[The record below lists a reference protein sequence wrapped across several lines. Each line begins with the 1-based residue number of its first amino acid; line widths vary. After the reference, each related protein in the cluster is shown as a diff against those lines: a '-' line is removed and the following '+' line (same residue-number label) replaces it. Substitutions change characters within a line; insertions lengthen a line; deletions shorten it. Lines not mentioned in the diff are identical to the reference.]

1 MQIPFNDTEVAF
13 KAKSDRDLY
22 QAYLLFKLVGSS
34 RFVSLSSSAL
44 NVLIKTPLPFDPLVK
59 ATLFRQFCG
68 GENAKE
74 CTTTINRLGALG
86 VGTILDYSIE
96 GAQEETV
103 FDSTEKELLST
114 LTLASQSKHIP
125 FSVFKITGL
134 ARFSLL
140 EKIQSGSSLDSSES
154 SEWARAQER
163 VRRIIKRASELKV
176 KVLIDAEESWIQDP
190 LDELVENLMAEF
202 NQKEAIVYH
211 TLQMYRVDRI
221 SYLERLIEE
230 ARKKHFILGVKLVRG
245 AYMEKERQRAA
256 DLGLPSPILPS
267 KQATDQA
274 YDDSLV
280 LSMENFS
287 HVAICAGTHNEH
299 STQLLVD
306 LMEKKGISPN
316 TQQIHFAQLLG
327 MSDHLTFNLAAA
339 GYQAA
344 KYVPYG
350 PVRSLTPYL
359 IRRAQENTSISGQTP
374 RELELISKE
383 LQRRRAL
390 K

>member
-1 MQIPFNDTEVAF
+1 MQIPFNNTEVAF

-22 QAYLLFKLVGSS
+22 QAYLLFKLVGSP
-34 RFVSLSSSAL
+34 RFVSLSSNAL
-44 NVLIKTPLPFDPLVK
+44 NALIKTPLPFDPLVK

-74 CTTTINRLGALG
+74 CSGTINRLGALG

-96 GAQEETV
+96 GAQDETV
-103 FDSTEKELLST
+103 FDSTERELLST
-114 LTLASQSKHIP
+114 LTLAAQSRHIP

-134 ARFSLL
+134 ARFSVL
-140 EKIQSGSSLDSSES
+140 EKIQSNSPLDSIEKE
-154 SEWARAQER
+154 EWKRAQER
-163 VRRIIKRASELKV
+163 VRRIVKRASELKV

-202 NQKEAIVYH
+202 NQKEALVFH
-211 TLQMYRVDRI
+211 TLQMYRVDRLA
-221 SYLERLIEE
+221 YLERLIEK
-230 ARKKHFILGVKLVRG
+230 AKKNHFVLGVKLVRG
-245 AYMEKERQRAA
+245 AYMEKERKRAA
-256 DLGLPSPILPS
+256 GLSLPSPILPS
-267 KQATDQA
+267 KKAADQA
-274 YDDSLV
+274 YDASLA
-280 LSMENFS
+280 LSMEHFS

-299 STQLLVD
+299 STQVLVD
-306 LMEKKGISPN
+306 LMEKKGIPPGN
-316 TQQIHFAQLLG
+316 QQIYFAQLLG

-339 GYQAA
+339 GYHAA